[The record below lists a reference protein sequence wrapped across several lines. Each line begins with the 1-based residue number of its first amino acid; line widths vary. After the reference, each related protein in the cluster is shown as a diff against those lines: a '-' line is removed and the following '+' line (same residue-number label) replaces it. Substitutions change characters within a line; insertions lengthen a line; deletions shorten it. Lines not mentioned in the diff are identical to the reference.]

1 VDLSVR
7 DLRLGVSV
15 AGDARKPGLMSI
27 GTQERKRVGAA
38 EEAKSL
44 A

>member
-27 GTQERKRVGAA
+27 GTQERNGSAQLRKLRA
-38 EEAKSL
+38 
-44 A
+44 